1 MEKYMKKNLL
11 LATLLSLAL
20 APTAYADKHGGKYDD
35 LGTCVAA
42 ALKAHPGKVT
52 AVRGEIE
59 DGKTQYELDI
69 AGKDGKDWEAECDAK
84 TGKILETEGEVS
96 GNDPA
101 FTSKAKVSL
110 DAALKIALAKY
121 PGSVLKTEYEVEGD
135 GASYEF
141 DIITKDGK
149 KLEVEVNAI
158 DGTLGAP
165 EEVLYDIGD

>member
-1 MEKYMKKNLL
+1 MKKNLL
-11 LATLLSLAL
+11 LATLLSVAL
-20 APTAYADKHGGKYDD
+20 VPTAYADKHGGKYDD
-35 LGTCVAA
+35 LGSCVAA
-42 ALKAHPGKVT
+42 ALQVHPGKVT

-59 DGKTQYELDI
+59 DGVTQYELDI
-69 AGKDGKDWEAECDAK
+69 EGKDGKNWEAECDAK
-84 TGKILETEGEVS
+84 TGKILETEAEVS

-110 DAALKIALAKY
+110 DVALKTALAKY
-121 PGSVLKTEYEVEGD
+121 PGSVLKTEYELEGD

-149 KLEVEVNAI
+149 MIEVEVNAI

-165 EEVLYDIGD
+165 EELVYDIGN

>member
-1 MEKYMKKNLL
+1 MKKNLL
-11 LATLLSLAL
+11 LATILSVAL
-20 APTAYADKHGGKYDD
+20 VPTAYADKHGDKYDD
-35 LGTCVAA
+35 LGTCVTA

-69 AGKDGKDWEAECDAK
+69 VGKDGKDWEVECDAK
-84 TGKILETEGEVS
+84 TGKILETEGEVG
-96 GNDPA
+96 GNDQA

-110 DAALKIALAKY
+110 DTALKTVLSKY
-121 PGSVLKTEYEVEGD
+121 PGSVVKMEYEVEGNS
-135 GASYEF
+135 ASYEF

-158 DGTLGAP
+158 DGTLGEP
-165 EEVLYDIGD
+165 EEVLYDIGN

>member
-1 MEKYMKKNLL
+1 MQKNLL
-11 LATLLSLAL
+11 LATLLSLAIVP
-20 APTAYADKHGGKYDD
+20 AANADNHGGKYDD
-35 LGTCVAA
+35 LGACVAA
-42 ALKAHPGKVT
+42 ALNAHPGKVN

-69 AGKDGKDWEAECDAK
+69 TGKDGKSWEAECDAK

-101 FTSKAKVSL
+101 FTSKAKISL
-110 DAALKIALAKY
+110 DVAMKAALTKY
-121 PGSVLKTEYEVEGD
+121 PGYVIKTEYEVEGA

-141 DIITKDGK
+141 DILTKDGK

-158 DGTLGAP
+158 DGTLGAS